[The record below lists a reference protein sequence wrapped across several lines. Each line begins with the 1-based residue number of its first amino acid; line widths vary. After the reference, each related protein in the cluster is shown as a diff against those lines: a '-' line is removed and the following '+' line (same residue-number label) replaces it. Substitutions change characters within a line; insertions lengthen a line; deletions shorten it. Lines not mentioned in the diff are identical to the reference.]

1 MICLLAAF
9 LFAQLE
15 NIAPNKSR
23 LIDIIIISTFKI
35 ESSIS
40 SLVNPRVFVGAAVA
54 AFAVIV
60 GIVAFS
66 GQSFIND
73 ITEDGLIPRSPDV
86 QRQVLPLEIEL
97 QDIIILEV
105 TDTAAFIETKFKVT
119 NPNYK
124 SVILQYI
131 KYELYEDDLRVSISD
146 IGERTTGFVAGS
158 NYFTILNEA
167 PTILTDKITIK
178 NTGNTPEF
186 WTALKSNTPKW
197 KIKGEA
203 FFNLSSMISGGEQE
217 IKFEF
222 IKQA

>member
-9 LFAQLE
+9 LFARLE

-35 ESSIS
+35 ESRIT
-40 SLVNPRVFVGAAVA
+40 SLVNPRVFVGGAVA

-60 GIVAFS
+60 GMVAFA
-66 GQSFIND
+66 GPGFIND
-73 ITEDGLIPRSPDV
+73 ISEDGLIPRSSVV
-86 QRQVLPLEIEL
+86 QREVLPLEIEL
-97 QDIIILEV
+97 QDITILEV

-119 NPNYK
+119 NPNFK
-124 SVILQYI
+124 SVILHYI
-131 KYELYEDDLRVSISD
+131 KYELYEDDLRVNISD
-146 IGERTTGFVAGS
+146 IGERASGFVAGS

-167 PTILTDKITIK
+167 PTIITDKITIK

-186 WTALKSNTPKW
+186 WNALKSNTPKW

-203 FFNLSSMISGGEQE
+203 FFNLSSMTSGGEQE
-217 IKFEF
+217 LKFEF
-222 IKQA
+222 IV